1 MVRLT
6 LGAML
11 VLLVVGL
18 GAPSFAQQ
26 SNAPAS
32 SGDAQPIFK
41 PEELDSLVAPV
52 ALYPD
57 DLLAMVLMAST
68 YPIEVV
74 EAERWVKDPN
84 NAKLKGDQ
92 LAKALEAQDW
102 DPSVKSLV
110 PFPDVLNQMSQQLAW
125 TQKLGDAFLAQQED
139 VMASVQR
146 LRQKSQDAGAL
157 KTTEQ
162 QKVTTEST
170 TASDGTTQQT
180 IIIEP
185 ANPQVVYVPS
195 YNPTVVYGGWG
206 YPAYPPAYFPPPPGY
221 AFGSGMLLGFGVGIA
236 VGGALW
242 GWGDCDWGGGD
253 INVNANKY
261 NNINVNKPKISGD
274 KWKHDPSHR
283 KGVAYRDQGS
293 KQKFG
298 QSRAG
303 VADRQ
308 QYRGRDGERQLGQ
321 TRPGG
326 GQVGDRSRGQV
337 GDRGGAQVGDRGG
350 PSRDVST
357 GRGGG
362 QSGFQSERRGAF
374 GGMQSGSRTRAE
386 SARGQS
392 SRAASASRGGGG
404 RAAGGGGR
412 GGGGGR
418 RR

>member
-102 DPSVKSLV
+102 DPSVKSLTQ
-110 PFPDVLNQMSQQLAW
+110 FPDVLDQMSKQLGW
-125 TQKLGDAFLAQQED
+125 TQKLGDAFLAQQKD
-139 VMASVQR
+139 VMAAVQR
-146 LRQKSQDAGAL
+146 LRQKAEESGGL
-157 KTTEQ
+157 KTTDQ
-162 QKVTTEST
+162 QKVTTEAT
-170 TASDGTTQQT
+170 TAADGSTQQT

-185 ANPQVVYVPS
+185 ANPQVIYVPS
-195 YNPTVVYGGWG
+195 YNPAVVYGGWP
-206 YPAYPPAYFPPPPGY
+206 YPTYPPAYFPPPPGY
-221 AFGSGMLLGFGVGIA
+221 AFGSGALLGFGLGIA
-236 VGGALW
+236 VGGAIW
-242 GWGDCDWGGGD
+242 GWGNCNWGGGD
-253 INVNANKY
+253 VNINASKY

-274 KWKHDPSHR
+274 RWQHDPSHR
-283 KGVAYRDQGS
+283 KGVAYRDQRS

-298 QSRAG
+298 QSRPGA
-303 VADRQ
+303 ADRQ
-308 QYRGRDGERQLGQ
+308 QFRGREAARQPGQ
-321 TRPGG
+321 SGP
-326 GQVGDRSRGQV
+326 
-337 GDRGGAQVGDRGG
+337 GGAQVGDR
-350 PSRDVST
+350 SRAQAGD
-357 GRGGG
+357 RGGARPTA
-362 QSGFQSERRGAF
+362 QRQQRGAF
-374 GGMQSGSRTRAE
+374 EGMQSGSRTRAE

-392 SRAASASRGGGG
+392 SRSAAASRGGGG
-404 RAAGGGGR
+404 ARAGGGGARGGGGGGR
-412 GGGGGR
+412 GGGR
-418 RR
+418 R